1 MAAGR
6 TEIDGVR
13 DYVVG
18 KAVEAAEQAA
28 SERALHRAEKIDAR
42 VEALRDARL
51 RRTGRRLQKR
61 KRVVEDSSS
70 DSECERGE

>member
-1 MAAGR
+1 MTRAWRAAW
-6 TEIDGVR
+6 
-13 DYVVG
+13 
-18 KAVEAAEQAA
+18 EAEEGWSAQ
-28 SERALHRAEKIDAR
+28 RRKVHRAIEEEGGTIDVQ